1 MLSTKILASD
11 FYAFFGRVLSVPGFD
26 KNYGRHELGKN
37 PAVPG
42 WRVGVLIDKEATVV
56 ARASVNHEGLNGLVE
71 AKRFKAAAV
80 QRRAA

>member
-1 MLSTKILASD
+1 MPD
-11 FYAFFGRVLSVPGFD
+11 FFAFFFGCVLSFPHTSPGFD

>member
-1 MLSTKILASD
+1 MRVFSG
-11 FYAFFGRVLSVPGFD
+11 AFFRSRIPGFD
-26 KNYGRHELGKN
+26 KNYGHHELGKN

-71 AKRFKAAAV
+71 AKRFKAATV